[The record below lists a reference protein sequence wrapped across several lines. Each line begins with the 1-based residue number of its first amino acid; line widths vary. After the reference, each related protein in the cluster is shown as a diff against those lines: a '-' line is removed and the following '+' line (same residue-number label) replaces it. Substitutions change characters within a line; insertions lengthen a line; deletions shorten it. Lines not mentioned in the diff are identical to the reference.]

1 MTEHLSEGE
10 WGRWRDDDRE
20 WKQVAMRYLMD
31 HTERLTTL
39 EANSGRAETA
49 ASSAENAK
57 RWAVVGNVVGA
68 IVQGLLLAFGIKGS

>member
-1 MTEHLSEGE
+1 
-10 WGRWRDDDRE
+10 
-20 WKQVAMRYLMD
+20 MD